1 MPYRGTVPIM
11 VHSVMTPLLV
21 TYQGKGGIVVA
32 LLQVKVLALCLL
44 HLKLPRVTLN
54 EAVICS
60 AHLMYTDLSQ
70 TFKTRQSCLVCCQ
83 SISMFQSGRKI
94 MMNAWCQSSHLI
106 CCSWKQRSPCLFL
119 GRHRASFEHFPTPHQ
134 LGFLHYFL
142 LERSPFCFLGGVGL
156 VNRRVTVSFLEA
168 NFLSLLYLSKKRT
181 FCSSGFG

>member
-83 SISMFQSGRKI
+83 SISMFQSRRKI
-94 MMNAWCQSSHLI
+94 MMNACCQSSHLI

-119 GRHRASFEHFPTPHQ
+119 GRHRASFEHFPAPHQ
-134 LGFLHYFL
+134 LGFLRYFL
-142 LERSPFCFLGGVGL
+142 LERSFCFLGGVGL

>member
-1 MPYRGTVPIM
+1 M
-11 VHSVMTPLLV
+11 
-21 TYQGKGGIVVA
+21 
-32 LLQVKVLALCLL
+32 KVLALCLL

-54 EAVICS
+54 EAVIS
-60 AHLMYTDLSQ
+60 SSHLMYTDLSQ

-119 GRHRASFEHFPTPHQ
+119 GRHRASFEHFPAPHQ
-134 LGFLHYFL
+134 LGFLRYFL

-156 VNRRVTVSFLEA
+156 VNRRVSLFLRSQLSILTLSIEEKNILLFWLWLKISFLA
-168 NFLSLLYLSKKRT
+168 
-181 FCSSGFG
+181 SG